1 MLMQYMTAFQSDAT
15 IGQGRMIVT
24 VVDQRGASHELAAE
38 DGYRL
43 MEIIRDAGLPI
54 AAQCGGCCSCA
65 TCHVHVADEW
75 IARLPPAADDEE
87 GLLDLVEDLKPG
99 SRLSCQ
105 IMMAPEYDGL
115 KVTLASGTEL

>member
-1 MLMQYMTAFQSDAT
+1 
-15 IGQGRMIVT
+15 MIVT

-43 MEIIRDAGLPI
+43 MEVIRDAGLPI

-75 IARLPPAADDEE
+75 ISRLPPAADDEE

>member
-1 MLMQYMTAFQSDAT
+1 
-15 IGQGRMIVT
+15 MIVT

-38 DGYRL
+38 NGYRL
-43 MEIIRDAGLPI
+43 MEVIRDAGLPI

-75 IARLPPAADDEE
+75 ISRLPPAAEEEE

-105 IMMAPEYDGL
+105 IMMTPEYDGL

>member
-1 MLMQYMTAFQSDAT
+1 MK
-15 IGQGRMIVT
+15 VT
-24 VVDQRGASHELAAE
+24 VVDQGGTTHELVAE

-43 MEIIRDAGLPI
+43 MEVIRDGGLQI

-75 IARLPPAADDEE
+75 ISRLPPAADDEE
-87 GLLDLVEDLKPG
+87 GLLDLVEDLQPG

>member
-1 MLMQYMTAFQSDAT
+1 
-15 IGQGRMIVT
+15 MIVT

-43 MEIIRDAGLPI
+43 MEVIRDAGLPI

-65 TCHVHVADEW
+65 TCHVHVAEAWVD
-75 IARLPPAADDEE
+75 RLSPAAHDEE
-87 GLLDLVEDLKPG
+87 DLLDLVEDLQPG

-105 IMMAPEYDGL
+105 IIMSPEYDGL
-115 KVTLASGTEL
+115 CVTLASGTEV

>member
-1 MLMQYMTAFQSDAT
+1 MK
-15 IGQGRMIVT
+15 VT
-24 VVDQRGASHELAAE
+24 VVDQRGNSHELVAE
-38 DGYRL
+38 SGFRL
-43 MEIIRDAGLPI
+43 MEVIRDAGLPI

-75 IARLPPAADDEE
+75 IGRVTRAADDEE

-105 IMMAPEYDGL
+105 IVMVAELDGL
-115 KVTLASGTEL
+115 KVTLASGTEV